1 MWCESCTK
9 RHSNRARSNKM
20 DPKALCNFTHKWALI
35 TAARLRLLLHV
46 LNIQIHAF
54 LVDLQRGD
62 PAKNKEQMPAFSWQ
76 HSSASRSLHLL

>member
-20 DPKALCNFTHKWALI
+20 DPKAACNFTHKCARI
-35 TAARLRLLLHV
+35 TAARLHLLLHV

-54 LVDLQRGD
+54 LVNLHSGD
-62 PAKNKEQMPAFSWQ
+62 PAKNKEQMPAFSWR